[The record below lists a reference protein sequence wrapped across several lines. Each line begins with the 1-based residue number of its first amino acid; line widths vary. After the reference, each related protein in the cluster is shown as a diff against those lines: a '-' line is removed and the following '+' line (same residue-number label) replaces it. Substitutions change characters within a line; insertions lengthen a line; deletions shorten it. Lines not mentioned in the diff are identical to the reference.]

1 MDFLPDHL
9 IQVLPHQI
17 SWGREVKAFD
27 DFDDAGQG
35 WVVQDLRKPDD
46 VILEHSLRR
55 CCWLVGPLVDPWSVR
70 LSVADY
76 KNEQNWHDKTI

>member
-35 WVVQDLRKPDD
+35 WVVQDLGKPDD
-46 VILEHSLRR
+46 VILERSLTIL
-55 CCWLVGPLVDPWSVR
+55 LVTCITLTKVNDMIVQLRVYS
-70 LSVADY
+70 Y
-76 KNEQNWHDKTI
+76 